1 MINIPTPSPQEL
13 ATARPDLSD
22 IEFVNAGGFKA
33 VYKVKVQGK
42 TQALKLVYVPPET
55 EQNNNGSEIPA
66 RVKREIDILRQCNTN
81 SLVHL
86 GSMELEPIVIKNNT
100 FLIYSEEFIDGDDLK
115 KRIGNKC
122 RPSFD
127 ELKSLTACLM
137 QALDAIDSV
146 GHIHRD
152 VKPGNVMATANPT
165 RPFVLLDLGI
175 AYKIHGTELTRKSG
189 HPGTTAYMAP
199 ELFGPEYKN
208 VLDIR
213 SDIYSAGVTIFEY
226 ASGIHPLA
234 PHGEDIRTTIYR
246 ILYQSAKKLNDVRP
260 DLPQTFCEMIDRCI
274 KKMQALRFSTPAD
287 VLKRLE
293 EMS

>member
-13 ATARPDLSD
+13 AAARSDLAD
-22 IEFVNAGGFKA
+22 IEYVNVGGFKA
-33 VYKVKVQGK
+33 VYKARLQGK
-42 TQALKLVYVPPET
+42 TQAVKLVYVPPET

-66 RVKREIDILRQCNTN
+66 RVKREIDILRQCNNN

-86 GSMELEPIVIKNNT
+86 GSMELEPILIGNNT

-115 KRIGNKC
+115 KMIGHKY

-127 ELKSLTACLM
+127 ELQSLTTCLM

-152 VKPGNVMATANPT
+152 VKPGNVMATGNPS

-175 AYKIHGTELTRKSG
+175 AYKVHGTELTRKG
-189 HPGTTAYMAP
+189 GPPGTTYYMAP
-199 ELFGPEYKN
+199 ELFGPSYRD

-234 PHGEDIRTTIYR
+234 SRGEDERTTIYR
-246 ILYQSAKKLNDVRP
+246 ILCQPAKKLNEVRP